1 MSDYP
6 QVGGSYVINEK
17 GEFVR
22 RTEDEPKP
30 EVTQEKPGSKTKNA
44 TDEAEK

>member
-6 QVGGSYVINEK
+6 QVGGSYVINAK

-30 EVTQEKPGSKTKNA
+30 EVTEEKQDSRTKNA